1 MRLRSSGRWRRAE
14 RGQWPRIP
22 DVLLVALLLLV
33 FRLGAA
39 EPAWQTADGYRWRRV
54 EPAGVGRS
62 GFTLLTNTSLGITFT
77 NVVQED
83 RTITNRNLGSGSG
96 VALGDVDGDGWCD
109 VFLCGIDVSPRLYR
123 NRGGWRF
130 EDVTR
135 ERFAVD
141 PGSGPG
147 SDATGTAFAD
157 IDGDGDLDLLV
168 NGFGRGTRLWLND
181 GKGRFQERTDEAGLR
196 SRTGATSLALA
207 DVDGDGDL
215 DLYVCNFRP
224 DTVMDQPGV
233 KFALRNIG
241 GRPVVI
247 SMDGRPTTA
256 PDLTNRF
263 EMGPGGQVVE
273 YGEPDVLWL
282 NEGAGRFRAVSW
294 TEGVFVDED
303 GQPFRSPERD
313 WGLAAQFGD
322 LDGDGRMDLY
332 VCNDL
337 HTPDRLWMNRSTPG
351 KPRFEAIPRLALRN
365 NSTFSM
371 GVDFGD
377 LNRDGFT
384 DFFTVDM
391 LARERSIRARQMS
404 GLAPQFRRPGEF
416 QDRVQLL
423 RNALQWNR
431 GDTTFAETGIFSGV
445 EASDWS
451 WGPIFLDVDLDGF
464 EDILVTNGQI
474 RDYQDSDA
482 AERVAAAQAGGRTL
496 TPSDI
501 LKLNRD
507 LPRFAT
513 ANALFHNR
521 TPQRLRES
529 GAGDGI
535 PGTPVVPVFLERAA
549 EWGFATVGI
558 SQGAAVA
565 DLDQDGDLDVVMN
578 NLLEGPGIYRNEATA
593 SRVGIRLRGRG
604 GNSRGIGSRIS
615 VIVPEPRSAFP
626 TEQSQNV
633 IAGGRYLS
641 GDEAM
646 RTFAVG
652 TASTVEVTV
661 RWPSGNLSRHT
672 RIPVDVLV
680 EIEEPSGGDAT
691 RPAAALPA
699 SLLRFEDVSDR
710 LKHLATDA
718 PFEEGSRQPLLPNGL
733 GQLSPGVSWADW
745 NGDGFPDLAV
755 GAGRSGSVGLF
766 ENDQR
771 GGFRR
776 IEDPGLN
783 RPVGRDLTTILPL
796 GATLLSG
803 SSHWEDGQTNGG
815 MIRLYDMESR
825 RSGEAVL
832 GVQFAVGPLAA
843 VDLDGD
849 GALEVFVGGRAR
861 AGRWPEP
868 VPSVL
873 LRDDGGRFAIAER
886 FDSMGRVSGACFTDI
901 DGDGDP
907 DLVVAGDWGPIQI
920 WRNDTGR
927 LTRTTPSV
935 QLAGERLPLDRF
947 SGLWNSVTAGD
958 FDGDGRLDLVAGN
971 WGLNNAWVAAL
982 PPSERP
988 SIVGMSAPPRPLR
1001 RLYWGSFGGVTGF
1014 DLVEALPGADGDL
1027 PARELP
1033 MWSRAFPWIR
1043 DAVPTYAAF
1052 GTMTVAQVFG
1062 TRLADAR
1069 VAEITWLASTLFLN
1083 RGDHWE
1089 ARPLLDVAQLSPV
1102 FGLAVADADGD
1113 GAEDLFLAQNW
1124 SHSDPLTAR
1133 VDAGRGLWLRGDG
1146 HGGFRPQLQTGVAIH
1161 GDQRGAAVADFD
1173 RDGRPDLVVS
1183 QNGASTHLLRNLAA
1197 RPGLRVE
1204 VEEGGVPGSW
1214 AGTQVRLVFGD
1225 RSGPWREWHLGA
1237 GYWSVDSS
1245 TQVLALPGTATAT
1258 AVEVRRPGGRLIRHP
1273 LQPGVTALVVAP
1285 DGQIRTSP

>member
-1 MRLRSSGRWRRAE
+1 MNSLKSTDLGRALKRYWPKAVCFLRFAWF
-14 RGQWPRIP
+14 
-22 DVLLVALLLLV
+22 VLLPVLNAV
-33 FRLGAA
+33 
-39 EPAWQTADGYRWRRV
+39 EPDWQKADGYRWARV
-54 EPAGVGRS
+54 QPLGSGRP
-62 GFTLLTNTSLGITFT
+62 GFTLLTNATLGITFT
-77 NVVQED
+77 NAVQED

-123 NRGGWRF
+123 NMGGWRF

-157 IDGDGDLDLLV
+157 IDGDNDLDLLV

-181 GKGRFQERTDEAGLR
+181 GKGRFLERTDEAGLR
-196 SRTGATSLALA
+196 SRTGATSLTLA

-263 EMGPGGQVVE
+263 EMGPGGQVIE

-282 NEGAGRFRAVSW
+282 NEGSGRFRAVSW

-313 WGLAAQFGD
+313 WSLAAQFGD

-377 LNRDGFT
+377 LNRDGSV

-423 RNALQWNR
+423 RNALQLNR

-464 EDILVTNGQI
+464 EDILVTNGQL

-482 AERVAAAQAGGRTL
+482 AERIAAAQAGGRTL
-496 TPSDI
+496 TPADI

-521 TPQRLRES
+521 TAQRIRE
-529 GAGDGI
+529 AGV
-535 PGTPVVPVFLERAA
+535 PVVPVFLERAA

-578 NLLEGPGIYRNEATA
+578 NLLEGPGLYRNEGTA
-593 SRVGIRLRGRG
+593 PRVGIRLRGRG
-604 GNSRGIGSRIS
+604 GNSRAIGSRIS
-615 VIVPEPRSAFP
+615 VNLPAAVPPFP
-626 TEQSQNV
+626 AEQSQNV

-641 GDEAM
+641 GDEVM
-646 RTFAVG
+646 RTFAAG
-652 TASTVEVTV
+652 TASTVNVTV
-661 RWPSGNLSRHT
+661 RWPSGRLSRHD
-672 RIPVDVLV
+672 RIPPNAIV
-680 EIEEPSGGDAT
+680 EIDEPSGGDMPA
-691 RPAAALPA
+691 PAATAATGSIL
-699 SLLRFEDVSDR
+699 FEDVSDR
-710 LKHLATDA
+710 LKHVSADA
-718 PFEEGSRQPLLPNGL
+718 PFEEGNRQVLLPNGL
-733 GQLSPGVSWADW
+733 GQLGPGVSWADW
-745 NGDGFPDLAV
+745 NADGFPDLAI
-755 GAGRSGSVGLF
+755 GAGRSGSIGLF

-783 RPVGRDLTTILPL
+783 RPLGRDLTTLLPL
-796 GATLLSG
+796 GATILAG

-815 MIRLYDMESR
+815 MIRLYDIESR

-873 LRDDGGRFAIAER
+873 LRDEGGRFAVAER
-886 FDSMGRVSGACFTDI
+886 FEAVGRASGACFTDV
-901 DGDGDP
+901 DGDGDS
-907 DLVVAGDWGPIQI
+907 DLVVVGDWGPIQI

-927 LTRTTPSV
+927 LSRTTPSV
-935 QLAGERLPLDRF
+935 QLGGERLPLDRF

-971 WGLNNAWVAAL
+971 WGLNNSWVGAL
-982 PPSERP
+982 PAAERP
-988 SIVGMSAPPRPLR
+988 SILGMDALPRPLR

-1014 DLVEALPGADGDL
+1014 DLVEALPGGDGDL

-1043 DAVPTYAAF
+1043 EAVPTYAAF
-1052 GTMTVAQVFG
+1052 GRMTVAQVFG

-1069 VAEITWLASTLFLN
+1069 VAEISWLASTLFLN

-1089 ARPLLDVAQLSPV
+1089 VRPLPDVAQLSPV
-1102 FGLAVADADGD
+1102 FGLAVTDADGD

-1146 HGGFRPQLQTGVAIH
+1146 RGGFWPALQTGVVIH

-1173 RDGRPDLVVS
+1173 RDGRPDLVVA

-1197 RPGLRVE
+1197 RPGLRVGIE
-1204 VEEGGVPGSW
+1204 DGGIPGSW
-1214 AGTQVRLVFGD
+1214 AGTVVRLVFGN

-1237 GYWSVDSS
+1237 GYWSVDSG
-1245 TQVLALPGTATAT
+1245 TQILALPETATAL
-1258 AVEVRRPGGRLIRHP
+1258 EVRRPGGRLVRHA
-1273 LQPGVTALVVAP
+1273 LQPGIKAVVITP
-1285 DGQIRTSP
+1285 EGQIRSSP

>member
-1 MRLRSSGRWRRAE
+1 MSLLSFCRPGRTEKGRWAW
-14 RGQWPRIP
+14 GA
-22 DVLLVALLLLV
+22 VLLLIAMAAPRGLV
-33 FRLGAA
+33 CAA
-39 EPAWQTADGYRWRRV
+39 EPAWQKAEGYRWSRV
-54 EPAGVGRS
+54 QPQGIGRP
-62 GFTLLTNTSLGITFT
+62 GFTLLTNAALGIMFT
-77 NVVQED
+77 NAVQED

-109 VFLCGIDVSPRLYR
+109 IFLCGIDVSPRLYR

-130 EDVTR
+130 EEVTR

-233 KFALRNIG
+233 KFGLRNIG

-247 SMDGRPTTA
+247 AMDGRPTTA

-263 EMGPGGQVVE
+263 EVGAGGQVVE

-282 NEGAGRFRAVSW
+282 NEGSARFRPVSW
-294 TEGVFVDED
+294 TGGVFVDED

-464 EDILVTNGQI
+464 EDILVTNGQL

-496 TPSDI
+496 TPADI
-501 LKLNRD
+501 LRLNRE

-521 TPQRLRES
+521 TPQRIQEA
-529 GAGDGI
+529 GASPVV
-535 PGTPVVPVFLERAA
+535 PGSPVVPVFVERAS

-593 SRVGIRLRGRG
+593 PRVAIRLQGRG
-604 GNSRGIGSRIS
+604 GNSKAIGSRIS
-615 VIVPEPRSAFP
+615 VTIPAAASPFP
-626 TEQSQNV
+626 KDQSQNV

-641 GDEAM
+641 GDESL
-646 RTFAVG
+646 RTFAAG
-652 TASTVEVTV
+652 TSPTVDVTV
-661 RWPSGNLSRHT
+661 RWPSGRLSRHE
-672 RIPVDVLV
+672 RIPANSVV
-680 EIEEPSGGDAT
+680 ELDEPSVGEIPKPPTIVPVG
-691 RPAAALPA
+691 PI
-699 SLLRFEDVSDR
+699 RFEDVSDR
-710 LKHLATDA
+710 LRHVAADA
-718 PFEEGSRQPLLPNGL
+718 PFDDGSRQPLLPNAL
-733 GQLSPGVSWADW
+733 GQLGPGVSWADW
-745 NGDGFPDLAV
+745 NGDGFPDLVV

-776 IEDPGLN
+776 VEDPGLS
-783 RPVGRDLTTILPL
+783 RPLGRDLTTILPL
-796 GATLLSG
+796 GANLLAG

-815 MIRLYDMESR
+815 MIRVYDIESR

-832 GVQFAVGPLAA
+832 GVGFAVGPLAA
-843 VDLDGD
+843 ADLDGD

-873 LRDDGGRFAIAER
+873 LRDGGGRFAVAER
-886 FDSMGRVSGACFTDI
+886 FDAMGRVSGACFSDV
-901 DGDGDP
+901 DGDGDS
-907 DLVVAGDWGPIQI
+907 DLVVVGDWGPIQI
-920 WRNDTGR
+920 WRNDKGR
-927 LTRTTPSV
+927 LSRTTPSV
-935 QLAGERLPLDRF
+935 LLGGERMPLDRF

-971 WGLNNAWVAAL
+971 WGLNNSWIGSL
-982 PPSERP
+982 PPAERP
-988 SIVGMSAPPRPLR
+988 SILGMGSPPRPLR
-1001 RLYWGSFGGVTGF
+1001 RLYWGAFGGATGF
-1014 DLVEALPGADGDL
+1014 DLVEALPGSDGDL

-1043 DAVPTYAAF
+1043 EAVPTYAAF
-1052 GTMTVAQVFG
+1052 GTMTIAQVFG
-1062 TRLADAR
+1062 TRLADAQ
-1069 VAEITWLASTLFLN
+1069 VADITWLASTLLLN

-1089 ARPLLDVAQLSPV
+1089 VRPLPDVAQLSPV

-1124 SHSDPLTAR
+1124 SHADPLTAR

-1146 HGGFRPQLQTGVAIH
+1146 RGGFRSELQTGVAVY

-1173 RDGRPDLVVS
+1173 RDGRPDLVVA
-1183 QNGASTHLLRNLAA
+1183 QNGASTHLLRNVAA
-1197 RPGLRVE
+1197 RPGLRVG
-1204 VEEGGVPGSW
+1204 VEDGGVPGSW
-1214 AGTQVRLVFGD
+1214 AGTTVRLVFGD

-1237 GYWSVDSS
+1237 GYWSVDSV
-1245 TQVLALPGTATAT
+1245 TQILALPTTAT
-1258 AVEVRRPGGRLIRHP
+1258 AVEVRRPGGAILRHP
-1273 LQPGVTALVVAP
+1273 LQPGVTAIVVTP

>member
-1 MRLRSSGRWRRAE
+1 MRVTVFRHFRCEDLLRWTGVA
-14 RGQWPRIP
+14 
-22 DVLLVALLLLV
+22 VLLLVALV
-33 FRLGAA
+33 VQLGPATAA
-39 EPAWQTADGYRWRRV
+39 EPVWEKADGYRWSRV
-54 EPAGVGRS
+54 QPTGAGRP
-62 GFTLLTNTSLGITFT
+62 GFTQLTNTVLGITFT
-77 NVVQED
+77 NAVQDE

-96 VALGDVDGDGWCD
+96 VALGDVDGDGRCD

-130 EDVTR
+130 EDATR
-135 ERFAVD
+135 DAFPVD

-147 SDATGTAFAD
+147 TDATGTAFAD
-157 IDGDGDLDLLV
+157 VDGDGDLDLLM

-224 DTVMDQPGV
+224 DTIMDQPGV

-263 EMGPGGQVVE
+263 EMGSGGQVVE
-273 YGEPDVLWL
+273 FGEPDVLWL
-282 NEGAGRFRAVSW
+282 NDGAGRFRAVSW

-303 GQPFRSPERD
+303 GQPFQSPERD

-337 HTPDRLWMNRSTPG
+337 HTPDRLWLNRSTPG

-377 LNRDGFT
+377 LNRDGFV

-391 LARERSIRARQMS
+391 LARERAIRARQMS

-464 EDILVTNGQI
+464 EDILVTNGQL

-496 TPSDI
+496 TPADI
-501 LKLNRD
+501 LRLNRE

-513 ANALFHNR
+513 ANALFHNQ
-521 TPQRLRES
+521 TPQRIRES
-529 GAGDGI
+529 LATSGSPAS
-535 PGTPVVPVFLERAA
+535 PVVPVFLDRAS

-558 SQGAAVA
+558 SQGAALA
-565 DLDQDGDLDVVMN
+565 DLDNDGDLDVVMN
-578 NLLEGPGIYRNEATA
+578 NLLEGPGIYRNESTA

-604 GNSRGIGSRIS
+604 GNSRAIGSRIT
-615 VIVPEPRSAFP
+615 ITVPTAASQFP
-626 TEQSQNV
+626 KDQSQNM

-641 GDEAM
+641 GDEPQ
-646 RTFAVG
+646 RTFAAG
-652 TASTVEVTV
+652 ASATVDVTV
-661 RWPSGNLSRHT
+661 RWASGRLSRHEK
-672 RIPVDVLV
+672 IPANTLV
-680 EIEEPSGGDAT
+680 EIEEPAT
-691 RPAAALPA
+691 GEIPGPTPNVAAGPI
-699 SLLRFEDVSDR
+699 RFEDVSDR
-710 LKHLATDA
+710 LKHVATDA
-718 PFEEGSRQPLLPNGL
+718 PFDDGSRQPLLPNTL
-733 GQLSPGVSWADW
+733 GQLGPGVSWADW
-745 NGDGFPDLAV
+745 NADGFPDLAI
-755 GAGRSGSVGLF
+755 GAGRSGAVGFF
-766 ENDQR
+766 ENDKS

-776 IEDPGLN
+776 IEDPGLS
-783 RPVGRDLTTILPL
+783 RPLGRDLTTLLPL
-796 GATLLSG
+796 GGTILAG

-815 MIRLYDMESR
+815 MIRLYDIESR

-832 GVQFAVGPLAA
+832 GVGFAVGPLAA
-843 VDLDGD
+843 ADLDGD
-849 GALEVFVGGRAR
+849 GSLEVFVGGRAR

-873 LRDDGGRFAIAER
+873 LRDTGGRFAVAER
-886 FDSMGRVSGACFTDI
+886 FDAMGRVSGACFTDI
-901 DGDGDP
+901 DGDGDS
-907 DLVVAGDWGPIQI
+907 DLVTAGDWGPIQI
-920 WRNDTGR
+920 WRNEKGR
-927 LTRTTPSV
+927 LSRATPVV
-935 QLAGERLPLDRF
+935 QLAGGKLPLDQF
-947 SGLWNSVTAGD
+947 SGLWNSVTSGD

-971 WGLNNAWVAAL
+971 WGLNNSWMGSL

-988 SIVGMSAPPRPLR
+988 SIRGLDAAPRPLR
-1001 RLYWGSFGGVTGF
+1001 RLYWGAFGGVTGF

-1033 MWSRAFPWIR
+1033 MLSRAFPWIR
-1043 DAVPTYAAF
+1043 EAVPTYAAF

-1062 TRLADAR
+1062 TRLADAQ
-1069 VAEITWLASTLFLN
+1069 VAGISWLSSTVFLN
-1083 RGDHWE
+1083 RGEYWE
-1089 ARPLLDVAQLSPV
+1089 ARPLPDVAQLSPV
-1102 FGLAVADADGD
+1102 FGIVVADADGD

-1146 HGGFRPQLQTGVAIH
+1146 RGGFHAAFQTGVAIH

-1173 RDGRPDLVVS
+1173 RDGRPDLVVT
-1183 QNGASTHLLRNLAA
+1183 QNGASTHLLHNLGA
-1197 RPGLRVE
+1197 RPGLRVG
-1204 VEEGGVPGSW
+1204 VEDGGVPGSW
-1214 AGTQVRLVFGD
+1214 AGTTVRLVFGN
-1225 RSGPWREWHLGA
+1225 RPGPSREWHLGA
-1237 GYWSVDSS
+1237 GYWSVDST
-1245 TQVLALPGTATAT
+1245 TQVLALPEPATAI
-1258 AVEVRRPGGRLIRHP
+1258 EVRRPGGGLLRHP
-1273 LQPGVTALVVAP
+1273 LPSGVAAIVITP
-1285 DGQIRTSP
+1285 DGQIRPSP

>member
-1 MRLRSSGRWRRAE
+1 
-14 RGQWPRIP
+14 
-22 DVLLVALLLLV
+22 
-33 FRLGAA
+33 
-39 EPAWQTADGYRWRRV
+39 
-54 EPAGVGRS
+54 
-62 GFTLLTNTSLGITFT
+62 
-77 NVVQED
+77 
-83 RTITNRNLGSGSG
+83 
-96 VALGDVDGDGWCD
+96 
-109 VFLCGIDVSPRLYR
+109 
-123 NRGGWRF
+123 
-130 EDVTR
+130 
-135 ERFAVD
+135 
-141 PGSGPG
+141 
-147 SDATGTAFAD
+147 
-157 IDGDGDLDLLV
+157 
-168 NGFGRGTRLWLND
+168 
-181 GKGRFQERTDEAGLR
+181 
-196 SRTGATSLALA
+196 
-207 DVDGDGDL
+207 
-215 DLYVCNFRP
+215 
-224 DTVMDQPGV
+224 MDQPGV

-501 LKLNRD
+501 QKLNRD

-521 TPQRLRES
+521 TPQRLRDL
-529 GAGDGI
+529 AAKDGI

-615 VIVPEPRSAFP
+615 VIGPESRSAFP

-646 RTFAVG
+646 RTFAAG
-652 TASTVEVTV
+652 TASTVEV
-661 RWPSGNLSRHT
+661 
-672 RIPVDVLV
+672 
-680 EIEEPSGGDAT
+680 
-691 RPAAALPA
+691 
-699 SLLRFEDVSDR
+699 
-710 LKHLATDA
+710 
-718 PFEEGSRQPLLPNGL
+718 
-733 GQLSPGVSWADW
+733 
-745 NGDGFPDLAV
+745 
-755 GAGRSGSVGLF
+755 
-766 ENDQR
+766 
-771 GGFRR
+771 
-776 IEDPGLN
+776 
-783 RPVGRDLTTILPL
+783 
-796 GATLLSG
+796 
-803 SSHWEDGQTNGG
+803 
-815 MIRLYDMESR
+815 
-825 RSGEAVL
+825 
-832 GVQFAVGPLAA
+832 
-843 VDLDGD
+843 
-849 GALEVFVGGRAR
+849 
-861 AGRWPEP
+861 
-868 VPSVL
+868 
-873 LRDDGGRFAIAER
+873 
-886 FDSMGRVSGACFTDI
+886 
-901 DGDGDP
+901 
-907 DLVVAGDWGPIQI
+907 
-920 WRNDTGR
+920 
-927 LTRTTPSV
+927 
-935 QLAGERLPLDRF
+935 
-947 SGLWNSVTAGD
+947 
-958 FDGDGRLDLVAGN
+958 
-971 WGLNNAWVAAL
+971 
-982 PPSERP
+982 
-988 SIVGMSAPPRPLR
+988 
-1001 RLYWGSFGGVTGF
+1001 
-1014 DLVEALPGADGDL
+1014 
-1027 PARELP
+1027 
-1033 MWSRAFPWIR
+1033 
-1043 DAVPTYAAF
+1043 
-1052 GTMTVAQVFG
+1052 
-1062 TRLADAR
+1062 
-1069 VAEITWLASTLFLN
+1069 
-1083 RGDHWE
+1083 
-1089 ARPLLDVAQLSPV
+1089 
-1102 FGLAVADADGD
+1102 
-1113 GAEDLFLAQNW
+1113 
-1124 SHSDPLTAR
+1124 
-1133 VDAGRGLWLRGDG
+1133 
-1146 HGGFRPQLQTGVAIH
+1146 
-1161 GDQRGAAVADFD
+1161 
-1173 RDGRPDLVVS
+1173 
-1183 QNGASTHLLRNLAA
+1183 
-1197 RPGLRVE
+1197 
-1204 VEEGGVPGSW
+1204 
-1214 AGTQVRLVFGD
+1214 
-1225 RSGPWREWHLGA
+1225 
-1237 GYWSVDSS
+1237 
-1245 TQVLALPGTATAT
+1245 
-1258 AVEVRRPGGRLIRHP
+1258 
-1273 LQPGVTALVVAP
+1273 
-1285 DGQIRTSP
+1285 